1 MHRVALVLF
10 VALPLAA
17 ADLVWK
23 HVATT
28 PAWAYHPRGLGWL
41 ALSVGLVGAALLA
54 ARLPS
59 IVSVLAAG
67 VMAGGVLGNALS
79 AAWNGLRVPDPIIVM
94 PGQRAVIAFNLADV
108 FTTIGILTLTAGLAA
123 AILRNR
129 HLLPTRAEARA
140 ALQRGPRPR
149 R

>member
-1 MHRVALVLF
+1 VHRAALVLI

-28 PAWAYHPRGLGWL
+28 PQWAYHARSPGWL
-41 ALSVGLVGAALLA
+41 ALSIGLVGAALLA
-54 ARLPS
+54 TRLRS
-59 IVSVLAAG
+59 VVSLLAAG
-67 VMAGGVLGNALS
+67 LMAGGVLGNALS

-108 FTTIGILTLTAGLAA
+108 FTTIGILSLTAALAGA
-123 AILRNR
+123 LLRNR
-129 HLLPTRAEARA
+129 HVLPTYAEARA
-140 ALQRGPRPR
+140 SLQRRRRPPR
-149 R
+149 

>member
-1 MHRVALVLF
+1 MHRVALVLV

-28 PAWAYHPRGLGWL
+28 PQWAYHARSPGWL
-41 ALSVGLVGAALLA
+41 ALSIGLVGGALLA
-54 ARLPS
+54 SRLPS
-59 IVSVLAAG
+59 AVSLLAAG

-108 FTTIGILTLTAGLAA
+108 FTTVGILSLTTALAVTV
-123 AILRNR
+123 LRNR
-129 HLLPTRAEARA
+129 HTLPTHAEARA
-140 ALQRGPRPR
+140 SLWRRGQPR